1 MVTLKSKLLI
11 IFLLIF
17 SVLIANSVIAVI
29 NFSILENSIDNI
41 LKSNYES
48 VIFAQNMAIAI
59 ERQDSAELAMM
70 FEENKENPKRLF
82 NDNKADFLELLS
94 KAESNITEVGED
106 QIISNINVLYNEY
119 LIKFDHLGS
128 LVDSEVSNDQVIRN
142 YYYSEIFPLFE
153 EIKDECRDLLNVNQD
168 KMVILKNESRVIA
181 NRATYI
187 TLIISAVTIIISL
200 IFIIYLINKIINS
213 LKNLNS
219 KIKNIAAGNYSQKL
233 DVSGKDEIA
242 SLAKEFNIM
251 AEKLQVY
258 DQLNID
264 QLMKEKQKIETIVES
279 ISDGIIVTGAEDRIL
294 LLNKAAEK
302 IFNVNEKKAIKKNFL
317 EVIKNNKLYEFIKS
331 KKVEDSETS
340 SGDYLDISK
349 KDKAKINHYRV
360 ISKAITNLE
369 GESIGV
375 VTLLQDITKLK
386 ELDELK
392 SEFVASVSHELRTPI
407 ASVLMAAELLQND
420 IPGKT
425 SKKQKEMIKIIIE
438 DGNRLKNLINDVLD
452 LSRLE
457 SGKAKLNIKKYKLEE
472 IINYV
477 LKILNIQIKEENIS
491 IKTRLKK
498 NLPPVKVDFSK
509 IAQVLTNLI
518 SNSINYKKENKKL
531 NIIIGARLY
540 KNKVL
545 VYVSD
550 NGRGITEIDQKKI
563 FERFTETESYDEIS
577 PRGSGLGLS
586 ISKSIIKSHGGDIWV
601 ESNAGKGSTFYF
613 TLAYSGD
620 ASKV

>member
-82 NDNKADFLELLS
+82 EENETVFLELLS
-94 KAESNITEVGED
+94 KAKANITEVGED
-106 QIISNINVLYNEY
+106 QIISNVNVLYNEY
-119 LIKFDHLGS
+119 LIKFDLLGS
-128 LVDSEVSNDQVIRN
+128 LVDSEVSNDQEIRD
-142 YYYSEIFPLFE
+142 YYYNEIFPLFE
-153 EIKDECRDLLNVNQD
+153 EIKDECRNLLNVNQD
-168 KMVILKNESRVIA
+168 KMVVLKNESSVIA

-187 TLIISAVTIIISL
+187 TIIISAVTIIISL
-200 IFIIYLINKIINS
+200 LLIIYLINKIINS

-219 KIKNIAAGNYSQKL
+219 KIKNIAAGNYGQKL

-258 DQLNID
+258 NRLNVD

-302 IFNVNEKKAIKKNFL
+302 IFGVVEKRAIKKNFL
-317 EVIKNNKLYEFIKS
+317 EVIKNNKLCEFIKS

-420 IPGKT
+420 ISGKT
-425 SKKQKEMIKIIIE
+425 SKKQKEMIKIIME
-438 DGNRLKNLINDVLD
+438 DGNRLKNLINDILD

-477 LKILNIQIKEENIS
+477 LKILDIRIKEENIS
-491 IKTRLKK
+491 VKTRLKK
-498 NLPPVKVDFSK
+498 SLPPVKVDFSK
-509 IAQVLTNLI
+509 ISQVLTNLI

-540 KNKVL
+540 GNKVL

-550 NGRGITEIDQKKI
+550 NGRGIIERDKKKI
-563 FERFTETESYDEIS
+563 FERFTETESNDEIK
-577 PRGSGLGLS
+577 PQGSGLGLS

-601 ESNAGKGSTFYF
+601 ESKEGRGSTFYF
-613 TLAYSGD
+613 TIAYSED
-620 ASKV
+620 ALKV

>member
-1 MVTLKSKLLI
+1 MVTLKSKLLTI
-11 IFLLIF
+11 LLFIFA
-17 SVLIANSVIAVI
+17 VLIANSVIAVI
-29 NFSILENSIDNI
+29 NFSNLKNSIDNI
-41 LKSNYES
+41 LKANYES

-59 ERQDSAELAMM
+59 ERQDSAELALM

-82 NDNKADFLELLS
+82 KDNEADFLELLS
-94 KAESNITEVGED
+94 KAEANITEKGED
-106 QIISNINVLYNEY
+106 QIISNINVLYDEY
-119 LIKFDHLGS
+119 LIEFDRLGS
-128 LVDSEVSNDQVIRN
+128 LIDSEVSNDQEIRD
-142 YYYSEIFPLFE
+142 YYYNEIFPLFE
-153 EIKDECRDLLNVNQD
+153 KIKDECRNLLNINQD
-168 KMVILKNESRVIA
+168 KMVVLKNESSIIA
-181 NRATYI
+181 DRATYI
-187 TLIISAVTIIISL
+187 TIIISVVTIIISL
-200 IFIIYLINKIINS
+200 ILIIYLINKIINS
-213 LKNLNS
+213 LKNFNS
-219 KIKNIAAGNYSQKL
+219 KIKNIAEGNYSQKL
-233 DVSGKDEIA
+233 DVSGKDELA

-251 AEKLQVY
+251 AEKLQTY
-258 DQLNID
+258 DRLNVD

-279 ISDGIIVTGAEDRIL
+279 ISDGIIVTGAVDRIL

-302 IFNVNEKKAIKKNFL
+302 IFNVDEKRAIKKNFL

-340 SGDYLDISK
+340 SSDYLDISK

-360 ISKAITNLE
+360 IVKAITNLE

-425 SKKQKEMIKIIIE
+425 SEKQKEMIKIIIE
-438 DGNRLKNLINDVLD
+438 DGNRLKNLINDILD

-457 SGKAKLNIKKYKLEE
+457 SGKVKLNIKKYKLEE

-477 LKILNIQIKEENIS
+477 LKILDIRIKEENIS
-491 IKTRLKK
+491 VKTRLKK
-498 NLPPVKVDFSK
+498 SLPPVKVDFSK
-509 IAQVLTNLI
+509 ISQVLTNLI

-531 NIIIGARLY
+531 SIEIGARLY

-550 NGRGITEIDQKKI
+550 NGRGIIEKDQKKI
-563 FERFTETESYDEIS
+563 FERFTETESYDEIK

-601 ESNAGKGSTFYF
+601 ESNVGKGSTFYF
-613 TLAYSGD
+613 TLAYSED
-620 ASKV
+620 ALKV